1 MNFENRL
8 RIKQE
13 RVNGYLKELMGI
25 KNAPPMIVEA
35 MNYSLMI
42 GGKRIR
48 PVLALSI
55 CEALGGDMERI
66 LPFACSIE
74 LIHTYSLIH
83 DDLPAMDNDDLRRGK
98 PTNHKVFGEAMA
110 ILAGDGLLNFAFET
124 MLDAVERFGY
134 EPGLVRASAVCA
146 RAAGVRG
153 MIGGQ
158 VIDMNSEGKAIDINT
173 LYEMH
178 SMKTGALIEA
188 ACAMAGIICGKED
201 KLGEIGEYS
210 RNLGVAF
217 QIVDDILDYVGD
229 SEKLGKKVGSDRDN
243 EKSTFVSI
251 LGLEKARE
259 LAEGYSTAARNIS
272 DRIDSS
278 GFLSELTDFLLRRD
292 Y

>member
-1 MNFENRL
+1 MSFEDKL
-8 RIKQE
+8 RNKQE
-13 RVNGYLKELMGI
+13 RVNTCLKELLRI
-25 KNAPPMIVEA
+25 KEAPPVIVEA

-124 MLDAVERFGY
+124 MLETVKEFNY
-134 EPGLVRASAVCA
+134 EPGLVRAAALCA
-146 RAAGVRG
+146 RSAGIRG

-178 SMKTGALIEA
+178 SRKTGALIEA
-188 ACAMAGIICGKED
+188 ACTMAGIICAKEE
-201 KLGEIGEYS
+201 KLDEIGEYS

-229 SEKLGKKVGSDRDN
+229 SDKLGKKVGSDRDN

-259 LAEGYSTAARNIS
+259 LAENYSIAARRIS
-272 DRIDSS
+272 DRLDSS